1 MGRTFWGGKTLV
13 RPKGGWEGGRE
24 SGRMGGKERSEGG
37 GGGGGGRGGKGGRGE
52 GMGGEEREYSSL
64 F

>member
-13 RPKGGWEGGRE
+13 RPKGGWEGERE

-37 GGGGGGRGGKGGRGE
+37 GEEGE
-52 GMGGEEREYSSL
+52 GEKEERMEAMILQLMLTVFSP
-64 F
+64 